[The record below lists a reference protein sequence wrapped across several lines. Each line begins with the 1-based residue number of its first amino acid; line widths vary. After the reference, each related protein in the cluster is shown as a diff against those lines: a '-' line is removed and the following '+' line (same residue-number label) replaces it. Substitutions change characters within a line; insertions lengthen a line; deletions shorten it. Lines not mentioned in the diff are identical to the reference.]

1 MALAW
6 KEGHKL
12 TTTEALGATAPRLL
26 LPDGGEQLQFLG
38 ASRMRLKHDAGE
50 DGDLAIY
57 EYVSEPGV
65 SGPPQHVHHGHDE
78 TFYVV
83 AGTYEFTIGSEIIE
97 LQPGAFLELP
107 RETPHTFRNSGT
119 TGGRIVGTFNPARF
133 AGYFR
138 ELAAI
143 IASTG
148 GPPEHDAWAS
158 LYARYDTTF
167 YDAS

>member
-1 MALAW
+1 M
-6 KEGHKL
+6 
-12 TTTEALGATAPRLL
+12 TTIDILGTTAPRLL
-26 LPDGGEQLQFLG
+26 TPGGGEQLQFLG
-38 ASRMRLKHDAGE
+38 ASRMRLKHDSGS
-50 DGDLAIY
+50 DGALAIY

-65 SGPPQHVHHGHDE
+65 VGPPQHVHHGHDE

-83 AGTYEFTIGSEIIE
+83 AGTYEVTIGSEFVE
-97 LQPGAFLELP
+97 LQPGAFLYVP

-119 TGGRIVGTFNPARF
+119 SEGRIVGTFNPARF

-138 ELAAI
+138 ELAEI

-148 GPPEHDAWAS
+148 GPPEHNVWVS

-167 YDAS
+167 YDGG

>member
-1 MALAW
+1 M
-6 KEGHKL
+6 
-12 TTTEALGATAPRLL
+12 TTTDALDRSRAGLL
-26 LPDGGEQLQFLG
+26 VPDGGEELQFLG
-38 ASRMRLKHDAGE
+38 ASRMRFKYDAGS
-50 DGDLAIY
+50 DGELAVY

-65 SGPPQHVHHGHDE
+65 VGPPQHVHHGHDE

-83 AGTYEFTIGSEIIE
+83 AGTYEFTIGTDVVE
-97 LQPGAFLELP
+97 LVPGAFLSVP

-119 TGGRIVGTFNPARF
+119 SEGRIVGTFNPARF

-138 ELAAI
+138 ELAEI

-148 GPPEHDAWAS
+148 GPPDRDAWTT

-167 YDAS
+167 YDASSAPSTRSS